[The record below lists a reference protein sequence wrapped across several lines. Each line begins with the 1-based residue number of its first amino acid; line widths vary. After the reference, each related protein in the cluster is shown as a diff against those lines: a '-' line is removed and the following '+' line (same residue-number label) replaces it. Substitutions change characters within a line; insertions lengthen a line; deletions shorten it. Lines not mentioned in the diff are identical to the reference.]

1 MLPTP
6 LIMSVAAQ
14 HSGIPF
20 PTVLEALGMMI
31 AFESLREAGTR
42 LPRAVGQSV
51 SIVGTLVIGDAAV
64 RAGLVSPGMVII
76 VSATGVASF
85 TLPALGLV
93 QAARLLQFPFV
104 IAASLFGLYGVLML
118 GLAVVG
124 RLAALRSF
132 GVPYLSPIA
141 PNILGDMKDVV
152 IRAPWWMMRTQP
164 RQFEP
169 KRMSRLGVRPRKSRG
184 TRN

>member
-1 MLPTP
+1 
-6 LIMSVAAQ
+6 
-14 HSGIPF
+14 
-20 PTVLEALGMMI
+20 MMV
-31 AFESLREAGTR
+31 AFEALREAGTR

-104 IAASLFGLYGVLML
+104 AAASLFGLYGVLMF
-118 GLAVVG
+118 GLALIG
-124 RLAALRSF
+124 RMASLRSF

-141 PNILGDMKDVV
+141 PNITSDMKDVV
-152 IRAPWWMMRTQP
+152 IRAPWWMMRQRP
-164 RQFEP
+164 RQFESIQRDRAR
-169 KRMSRLGVRPRKSRG
+169 KTGVSRRRRLGRG
-184 TRN
+184 HADAEAGRG